1 MTFEGNFER
10 FLIKIKEIMM
20 KKDSEFYDSF
30 MDFEP
35 DVIDELFM
43 EDGVRECLIDMDR
56 LNTKDKLTVA
66 NKRIKWLCWACIVQS
81 IVLMW
86 LAGMVK

>member
-1 MTFEGNFER
+1 
-10 FLIKIKEIMM
+10 MM

-30 MDFEP
+30 MDFET

-56 LNTKDKLTVA
+56 LNTKDMLEVA
-66 NKRIKWLCWACIVQS
+66 NKRIKWLCWVCIGQS